1 MKTVF
6 PKCKFYHVDLLKI
19 TFGLGFSLLSKC
31 KLRST
36 FQPSF
41 SISQTPS
48 VSFHFLLFGILISTV
63 FGHHISF
70 ICDILSLHH
79 CLISLPWP
87 QAVFI
92 CWQGPVILFTEI
104 PISIWN
110 YIFASIAF
118 WLTWFSSKVVSSM
131 EADKLLFLITILFS
145 VPGEWTD

>member
-1 MKTVF
+1 MVF
-6 PKCKFYHVDLLKI
+6 PKCKFYHVDLLKAI
-19 TFGLGFSLLSKC
+19 LWLGFSFLSKC

-41 SISQTPS
+41 SILQTPS
-48 VSFHFLLFGILISTV
+48 VSFHFLLFGILISTA

-70 ICDILSLHH
+70 ICDISFLHH
-79 CLISLPWP
+79 RLISLPWS

-92 CWQGPVILFTEI
+92 CWQGPVILFSEI

-110 YIFASIAF
+110 YIYAIIAF
-118 WLTWFSSKVVSSM
+118 WLMWFSSKVISSM
-131 EADKLLFLITILFS
+131 EADMLLFLITILFS